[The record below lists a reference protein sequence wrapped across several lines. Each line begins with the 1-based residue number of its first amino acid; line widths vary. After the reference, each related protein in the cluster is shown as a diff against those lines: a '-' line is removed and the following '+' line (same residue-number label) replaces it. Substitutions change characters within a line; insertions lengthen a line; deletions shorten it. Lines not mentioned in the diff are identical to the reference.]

1 MWGCNWRNR
10 LCANVNP
17 DADLAWRDLVPRVR
31 FHSDWNVERRGT
43 NTLPLSGTRQAM
55 WHLSKRRGGEVGDV
69 VGVVSEA
76 PRDKVW
82 EEVKGAGW
90 SWERMFVAENSNSR
104 LDRVNARCS
113 PENQRLSVE

>member
-1 MWGCNWRNR
+1 MTRFN
-10 LCANVNP
+10 
-17 DADLAWRDLVPRVR
+17 PRVR
-31 FHSDWNVERRGT
+31 FERRGA
-43 NTLPLSGTRQAM
+43 NTLPLSGSRQAM
-55 WHLSKRRGGEVGDV
+55 WHLSKRRGEEVENV
-69 VGVVSEA
+69 VVVVSVA